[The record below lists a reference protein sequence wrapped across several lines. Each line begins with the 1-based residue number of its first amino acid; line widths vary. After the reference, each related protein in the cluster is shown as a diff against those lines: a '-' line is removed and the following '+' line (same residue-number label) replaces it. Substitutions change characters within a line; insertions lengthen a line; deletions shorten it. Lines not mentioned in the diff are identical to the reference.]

1 MVPIL
6 LVALVLMIS
15 LGLLWVKGFEAVKR
29 HAPERIP
36 QFYYVTAILR
46 ITVVLAL
53 VLVFR
58 LLYGPAEI
66 KTFAAVVLA
75 MYALMMTVSLV
86 IKH

>member
-1 MVPIL
+1 
-6 LVALVLMIS
+6 MIF
-15 LGLLWVKGFEAVKR
+15 LGLLWVKGFELVKR

-36 QFYYVTAILR
+36 QFYYATAFLR
-46 ITVVLAL
+46 VTVVLAL

-58 LLYGPAEI
+58 LLCGPAEI
-66 KTFAAVVLA
+66 KTFTAIVMV